1 MSQCTSLII
10 SVDNDNFLSPPDFSF
25 SLSLTLS
32 VCLSLSICATQVVAT
47 TGPKKVAA
55 KPKEDSSYKDFV
67 KEMHY

>member
-1 MSQCTSLII
+1 MSQCTLLII
-10 SVDNDNFLSPPDFSF
+10 SSDNDNFLSPPDFFLSF
-25 SLSLTLS
+25 SRFLS
-32 VCLSLSICATQVVAT
+32 LSLSICATQVVAT